1 MTTDDMD
8 LVREYAAR
16 QSESAF
22 AALLTRHANLVYS
35 AAFRQT
41 RDHHVAEE
49 VTQTVFLILA
59 RKAASLGPATIL
71 PGWLYRTTRFV
82 SAAALKQDTRR
93 HRREQEA
100 QMQSTLHESAAGSA
114 WDQLA
119 PVLDEAMTHLRE
131 KDRDAVVLRYFENKS
146 LREVGVALGVEE
158 RAAQKRVS
166 RGLAKLRS
174 WFARRGFVLTTSAI
188 AGAVSANSVHA
199 APVGLTV
206 SALAAITASTTTT
219 ATLTLLNATM

>member
-8 LVREYAAR
+8 LVREYAAS
-16 QSESAF
+16 QSDSAF
-22 AALLTRHANLVYS
+22 EAILTRHVNLVYS

-41 RDHHVAEE
+41 RDHHIAEE

-59 RKAASLGPATIL
+59 RKAASLSPATIL
-71 PGWLYRTTRFV
+71 PGWLYRTARFV
-82 SAAALKQDTRR
+82 SAAALKQETRR
-93 HRREQEA
+93 HRREEEA
-100 QMQSTLHESAAGSA
+100 QMESTLHESAAGSA
-114 WDQLA
+114 WEQLA

-146 LREVGVALGVEE
+146 LRAVGVALGVDE

-174 WFARRGFVLTTSAI
+174 WFARRGFVLTPTAI
-188 AGAVSANSVHA
+188 AGAVSANSVQA
-199 APVGLTV
+199 
-206 SALAAITASTTTT
+206 
-219 ATLTLLNATM
+219 